1 MLIFDDCDFIE
12 LAFLFSF
19 QNGSLLIRKIFFY
32 VCCKVILN
40 LIEPHNLLYM
50 MIKHANYV

>member
-1 MLIFDDCDFIE
+1 MFGDCDFIE
-12 LAFLFSF
+12 PAFLFSL
-19 QNGSLLIRKIFFY
+19 QNGFSLIRKIFFY
-32 VCCKVILN
+32 VFCKIVIN